1 MYFYYEKRPYFDDNI
16 RVQDTK
22 LRIYKSM
29 IALLKRRAFEQ
40 IAITDLCTMAQVS
53 RAAFYKHFSD
63 KLEVIKE
70 IMELIV
76 NTYSEQLIDMNR
88 QKPVTLLDV
97 YGKLCRVFW
106 LNRDFFLLLSRD
118 NFKILEDYCV
128 HLLRNLYRYFGGVE
142 LDDSPFDQFVLL
154 YYGGAVNSV
163 LIHWFRGERSFSVE
177 EMAVF
182 LFQLSPCRNPLPAKL
197 V

>member
-1 MYFYYEKRPYFDDNI
+1 MYFYYEKRPYFDDNT

-22 LRIYKSM
+22 LRIYKSA
-29 IALLKRRAFEQ
+29 IALLKSSTFDQ
-40 IAITDLCTMAQVS
+40 IAITDICAMAQVS

-76 NTYSEQLIDMNR
+76 NTYSEQLIAMNR
-88 QKPVTLLDV
+88 KKPVSLLDV
-97 YGKLCRVFW
+97 YRRLCHVFW
-106 LNRDFFLLLSRD
+106 LNRDFFLILSRD
-118 NFKILEDYCV
+118 NFRILDDYCV
-128 HLLRNLYRYFGGVE
+128 HLLCNLYRYFGRVE
-142 LDDSPFDQFVLL
+142 LADSSFDQFILL
-154 YYGGAVNSV
+154 YYGGAVSSV
-163 LIHWFRGERSFSVE
+163 LIHWFKGDRPFSIE